1 MDGMDWKSK
10 RVRALLEAALVEDR
24 ATQDVTTQLTIPKGL
39 RATGT
44 IVANQSCIIA
54 GLGSVQAF
62 LEIFGKLV
70 DPDKDQRRFEVVHH
84 AEVFDGVRVKK
95 GQTIAVIRHHA
106 DAILSTERVML
117 NLLQRMCGI
126 ATVTNEYVKAVSGT
140 QCKIVDTRRTVPGL
154 RALDKYAVLCGC
166 GVSHRNDLR
175 DGILIKANHIALGGG
190 LTAALENVQKGK
202 KPGQR
207 PEVEVANQDELD
219 EALKA
224 GAEAIILEGMT
235 VAAVKKSV
243 KQIRDARPGIEI
255 EAGGAMTLEN
265 VRAYAQTGVDFI
277 SVGALTQSTAAAD
290 LSMRVTANVF

>member
-1 MDGMDWKSK
+1 MDWKSK

-24 ATQDVTTQLTIPKGL
+24 ATQDVTTQLTIPRGL

-44 IVANQSCIIA
+44 IVANQPCIIA
-54 GLGSVQAF
+54 GLGSVQALF
-62 LEIFGKLV
+62 EVFGKLV
-70 DPDKDQRRFEVVHH
+70 ATEKDPERRFEVVHH
-84 AEVFDGVRVKK
+84 PEIFDGVRVKK
-95 GQTIAVIRHHA
+95 GQTVAVIRHHA

-126 ATVTNEYVKAVSGT
+126 ATVTNAFVKAVAGT

-154 RALDKYAVLCGC
+154 RALDKYAVLCGG

-190 LTAALENVQKGK
+190 LSKALENAERGK

-243 KQIRDARPGIEI
+243 KQIRDTRPGIEI
-255 EAGGAMTLEN
+255 EAGGAMTLDN
-265 VRAYAQTGVDFI
+265 VRSYALTGVDFV
-277 SVGALTQSTAAAD
+277 SVGVLTQSTAAAD

>member
-10 RVRALLEAALVEDR
+10 RVRATLEAALVEDR
-24 ATQDVTTQLTIPKGL
+24 ATQDVTTQLTIPRGL

-44 IVANQSCIIA
+44 IVANQPCIIA

-62 LEIFGKLV
+62 LEIYGKLV
-70 DPDKDQRRFEVVHH
+70 DSDSRFEVVNHP
-84 AEVFDGVRVKK
+84 EIFDGVRVKK
-95 GQTIAVIRHHA
+95 GQTLAVIRHHA
-106 DAILSTERVML
+106 DAILSCERVML

-126 ATVTNEYVKAVSGT
+126 ATVTNEFVKAVSGT
-140 QCKIVDTRRTVPGL
+140 QCKIVDTRRTAPGL
-154 RALDKYAVLCGC
+154 RLLDKYAVLCG
-166 GVSHRNDLR
+166 GGLSHRNDLR

-190 LTAALENVQKGK
+190 LTAAYEKAEKGK

-207 PEVEVANQDELD
+207 PEVEVANQEELD
-219 EALKA
+219 EALAA
-224 GAEAIILEGMT
+224 GAQAIILEGMT

-243 KQIRDARPGIEI
+243 KQIRETRANIEI
-255 EAGGAMTLEN
+255 EAGGQMTLEN
-265 VRAYAQTGVDFI
+265 VLSYAQAGVDFV

>member
-1 MDGMDWKSK
+1 MDWKSK

-44 IVANQSCIIA
+44 IVANQPCVIA
-54 GLGSVQAF
+54 GLASVQAF
-62 LEIFGKLV
+62 LEVFGKLV
-70 DPDKDQRRFEVVHH
+70 ATEKEPERRFEVVHH
-84 AEVFDGVRVKK
+84 SEIFDGVRVKK

-106 DAILSTERVML
+106 DAILSCERVML

-126 ATVTNEYVKAVSGT
+126 ATVTNEFVKAVSGT
-140 QCKIVDTRRTVPGL
+140 PCRIVDTRRTVPGL
-154 RALDKYAVLCGC
+154 RALDKYAVLCGG

-190 LTAALENVQKGK
+190 LTAALEHVQLGK

-207 PEVEVANQDELD
+207 PEVEVANQAELD
-219 EALKA
+219 EALAA

-235 VAAVKKSV
+235 AAAVKKAV
-243 KQIRDARPGIEI
+243 KQIRDARANIEI
-255 EAGGAMTLEN
+255 EAGGSMTLEN
-265 VRAYAQTGVDFI
+265 VRSYAETGVDFV
-277 SVGALTQSTAAAD
+277 SVGALTQSVATVD

>member
-10 RVRALLEAALVEDR
+10 RVRATLEAALVEDR
-24 ATQDVTTQLTIPKGL
+24 ATQDVTTQLTIPRGL

-44 IVANQSCIIA
+44 IVANQPCVIA

-62 LEIFGKLV
+62 LEIYGKLI
-70 DPDKDQRRFEVVHH
+70 DSESRFEVIHH
-84 AEVFDGVRVKK
+84 PEIFDGVRVKK

-106 DAILSTERVML
+106 DALLSCERVML

-126 ATVTNEYVKAVSGT
+126 ATVTSEFAKAVAET
-140 QCKIVDTRRTVPGL
+140 KCRIVDTRRTAPGL
-154 RALDKYAVLCGC
+154 RALDKYAVLCGG

-190 LTAALENVQKGK
+190 LTAALEKAEKGK

-207 PEVEVANQDELD
+207 PEVEVANQEELD
-219 EALKA
+219 EALAA
-224 GAEAIILEGMT
+224 GAQAIILEGMT

-243 KQIRDARPGIEI
+243 KQIREARVNIEI
-255 EAGGAMTLEN
+255 EAGGQMTLEN
-265 VRAYAQTGVDFI
+265 VLGYAQAGVDFV